1 MEKKINQMQQ
11 EYIEKLQLRLNE
23 LLKRFNEQGYVVAGY
38 GGDTYYCFV
47 GVGRGFNGAALA
59 PMSRHPKIFD
69 TYQDAKCEA
78 YNGIYKNGRNDVI
91 ELEVIK
97 AGAYFRRIHTMIE
110 RSLQTFKE
118 LL

>member
-11 EYIEKLQLRLNE
+11 EYIERLQQRLNA
-23 LLKRFNEQGYVVAGY
+23 LAKRFDEQGYVAAGY

-47 GVGRGFNGAALA
+47 GKGHGFNGAALL
-59 PMSRHPKIFD
+59 PMSSHPKIFD
-69 TYQDAKCEA
+69 TYKDAECVA
-78 YNGIYKNGRNDVI
+78 YDGTYMNGRNEVI

-97 AGAYFRRIHTMIE
+97 AGDYFCKIHTMVNKG
-110 RSLQTFKE
+110 LQTLKD